1 MADERSPL
9 LQFPASSA
17 QSTHAIG
24 DHHSQFCH
32 LIGTRPINLPPDQ
45 RHSPHPE
52 SLYSRAVAQKKS
64 QNRTYL
70 FTATLTNTLIL
81 SQVVLGAALTGLGA
95 SNSSHILVTIFG
107 AFNTII
113 AGLIAWLKSR
123 GQPMRARMFR
133 DDLERV
139 VDEIENSAM
148 MWLGISKNVHGYDK
162 IDTDDQVTVRS
173 EVARLTRLYDR
184 AVKTN
189 TLNDPDMYSTG
200 APTDPHNAA
209 LRGSR
214 AGAGGQAGLPPPPPA
229 PPAVPAVSVV
239 PVSGPP
245 PPQEAVVAPV
255 AAQDSDASPATKE
268 PVPEPEPESAKDT
281 TDKPAPAEESKDKAK
296 AKDEEKAKDS
306 KAVEP
311 AAKSKPGAADGSS
324 SKPNESPSANASE
337 GKASAGASAATASDP
352 DESPATAAVVRKH
365 TEDTSTNEEQK

>member
-9 LQFPASSA
+9 LQFPGSGSQSA
-17 QSTHAIG
+17 QSTHLG

-45 RHSPHPE
+45 KHSPHPE
-52 SLYSRAVAQKKS
+52 SLYRRAVSQKRS
-64 QNRTYL
+64 QNRTYV

-95 SNSSHILVTIFG
+95 SGSSNILITIFG
-107 AFNTII
+107 ALNTII

-209 LRGSR
+209 LRSA
-214 AGAGGQAGLPPPPPA
+214 AGQPVLPPPPP
-229 PPAVPAVSVV
+229 PVPAAETV
-239 PVSGPP
+239 PVSGHPP
-245 PPQEAVVAPV
+245 PEAAVTAPA
-255 AAQDSDASPATKE
+255 AAQDPDASPATKAPDPPKADDE
-268 PVPEPEPESAKDT
+268 ATPTASGT
-281 TDKPAPAEESKDKAK
+281 TTPKECSTAK
-296 AKDEEKAKDS
+296 ADKDAPCNGPHEQ
-306 KAVEP
+306 
-311 AAKSKPGAADGSS
+311 
-324 SKPNESPSANASE
+324 
-337 GKASAGASAATASDP
+337 ASASASVAPPSDP
-352 DESPATAAVVRKH
+352 DESPALAANPKKH
-365 TEDTSTNEEQK
+365 TEGTSASDEQK